1 MKHHSNQFDAKFHAA
16 MSCHALDET
25 HELPFLFCFAE
36 KKQRTRKI
44 PKNGGLDMLCCA
56 CDVSEWERK
65 RGRERGEKRR
75 HEEQI
80 RDC

>member
-1 MKHHSNQFDAKFHAA
+1 MLCYACLLA
-16 MSCHALDET
+16 MCASERGSG
-25 HELPFLFCFAE
+25 EWRRGE
-36 KKQRTRKI
+36 KRRGERKN
-44 PKNGGLDMLCCA
+44 NGGLVMLACYA